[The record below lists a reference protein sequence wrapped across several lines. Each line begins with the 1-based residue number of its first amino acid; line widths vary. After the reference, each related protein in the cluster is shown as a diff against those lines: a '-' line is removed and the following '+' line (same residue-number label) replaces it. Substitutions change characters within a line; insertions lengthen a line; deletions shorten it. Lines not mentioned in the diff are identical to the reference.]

1 MVEHS
6 DAWYDYKRND
16 PNAKNPFVDP
26 KDRERAERIVSGMN
40 KMNKMNKKSVDTEKY
55 LDFVA
60 GVTSPASS
68 DYAELLKRLSQLEV
82 EADCDIPHL
91 LTAAFGLAAESG
103 EFTEVVKKIIL
114 QGKPYNEDN
123 VFHMKRELGDICW
136 YIAQACM
143 ALDTTFDEIIEMN
156 VEKLKARYPG
166 GEFDVHK
173 SENRKTGDL

>member
-1 MVEHS
+1 MT
-6 DAWYDYKRND
+6 
-16 PNAKNPFVDP
+16 
-26 KDRERAERIVSGMN
+26 
-40 KMNKMNKKSVDTEKY
+40 VDTEKY
-55 LDFVA
+55 VDFVA

-68 DYAELLKRLSQLEV
+68 NYADLLRRINLLEIEDNANV
-82 EADCDIPHL
+82 PRL
-91 LTAAFGLAAESG
+91 LTAALGLTAEAG

-166 GEFDVHK
+166 GVFNVYQ
-173 SENRKTGDL
+173 SENRKEGDL

>member
-1 MVEHS
+1 MT
-6 DAWYDYKRND
+6 
-16 PNAKNPFVDP
+16 
-26 KDRERAERIVSGMN
+26 
-40 KMNKMNKKSVDTEKY
+40 VDTKKY

-60 GVTSPASS
+60 GVTSMPSQDSAILQARI
-68 DYAELLKRLSQLEV
+68 DELV
-82 EADCDIPHL
+82 ANGADIPHL
-91 LTAAFGLAAESG
+91 LTAALGLTAESG

-173 SENRKTGDL
+173 SENRKVGDL

>member
-1 MVEHS
+1 M
-6 DAWYDYKRND
+6 A
-16 PNAKNPFVDP
+16 
-26 KDRERAERIVSGMN
+26 
-40 KMNKMNKKSVDTEKY
+40 VDTVKY

-68 DYAELLKRLSQLEV
+68 DLPQLLSRMTELDV
-82 EADCDIPHL
+82 TDDADIPRL
-91 LTAAFGLAAESG
+91 LTAALGLSAEAG

-136 YIAQACM
+136 YLAQACM

-156 VEKLKARYPG
+156 VDKLKERYPG

-173 SENRKTGDL
+173 SENRKQGDL

>member
-26 KDRERAERIVSGMN
+26 RDRERAEKVVSGTS
-40 KMNKMNKKSVDTEKY
+40 KMSVDTEKY
-55 LDFVA
+55 LDFVS

-68 DYAELLKRLSQLEV
+68 DYAELLRRLSELEA
-82 EADCDIPHL
+82 EADCDTPHL
-91 LTAAFGLAAESG
+91 LTAAFGLCAESG

-123 VFHMKRELGDICW
+123 VFLMKRELGDICW

-166 GEFDVHK
+166 GEIDVHK
-173 SENRKTGDL
+173 SENRKVGDL

>member
-6 DAWYDYKRND
+6 DSYYDYKRND
-16 PNAKNPFVDP
+16 PNRENPFTDP
-26 KDRERAERIVSGMN
+26 KDRARAERVVSGIN
-40 KMNKMNKKSVDTEKY
+40 KMTVDTEKY
-55 LDFVA
+55 LDFVE
-60 GVTSPASS
+60 GVTSEPSKDFAKLL
-68 DYAELLKRLSQLEV
+68 ARMTEL
-82 EADCDIPHL
+82 EATGDADLPHL
-91 LTAAFGLAAESG
+91 LTAALGLTAEAG

-156 VEKLKARYPG
+156 VDKLKARYPG
-166 GEFDVHK
+166 GQFNVHK
-173 SENRKTGDL
+173 SENRKAGDV